1 MTYNVKEIKVP
12 FRGVYNWFLTER
24 LQKKVDKREQNKWC
38 MKEPR
43 EDLGSKRERK
53 EEFVIKEESSQQKE
67 KRKQM
72 SKIELL
78 LQTHH

>member
-1 MTYNVKEIKVP
+1 MIYNVKEIKAP

-38 MKEPR
+38 MKEHR

-53 EEFVIKEESSQQKE
+53 DSFVIEEESSLQKE
-67 KRKQM
+67 KRKQT
-72 SKIELL
+72 SKIEQL